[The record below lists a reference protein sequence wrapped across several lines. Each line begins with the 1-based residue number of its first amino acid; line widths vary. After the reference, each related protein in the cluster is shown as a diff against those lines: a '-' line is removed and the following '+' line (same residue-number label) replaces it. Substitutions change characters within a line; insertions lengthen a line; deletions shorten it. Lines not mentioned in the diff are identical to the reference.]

1 MFLEECFELI
11 SWVVAIMLVFK
22 ECMCVT
28 VSDSLLRQVTALRE
42 EVSTLRG
49 TISELDQ
56 HRDTLQEQLEKKT
69 HLLSTTHDQ
78 LDEKVP
84 TSHILECVLGDLLS
98 S

>member
-1 MFLEECFELI
+1 MSLHRL
-11 SWVVAIMLVFK
+11 
-22 ECMCVT
+22 
-28 VSDSLLRQVTALRE
+28 SDSLLRQVTALRE

-69 HLLSTTHDQ
+69 HLLSAANDQ

-84 TSHILECVLGDLLS
+84 PSHILGRVLGHLLS